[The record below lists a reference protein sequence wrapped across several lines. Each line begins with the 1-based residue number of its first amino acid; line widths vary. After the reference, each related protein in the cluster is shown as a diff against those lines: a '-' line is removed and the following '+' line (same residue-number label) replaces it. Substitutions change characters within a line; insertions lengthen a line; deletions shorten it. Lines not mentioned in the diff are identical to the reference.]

1 MKKPKDM
8 GSLHYRVAFR
18 GYGER
23 SRESR
28 LQARLILSS
37 TRMEKVSQVVNALLN
52 VVGFLRVYAGFFPQG
67 KLGINTIT
75 KVKITIV
82 VKIK

>member
-1 MKKPKDM
+1 M

-28 LQARLILSS
+28 LQARLILSLS
-37 TRMEKVSQVVNALLN
+37 IHMEKVSQVVNALLN
-52 VVGFLRVYAGFFPQG
+52 VVGFLRLLRFFPQE
-67 KLGINTIT
+67 KLGINTVK